1 MSFRFVVCDDHPL
14 INDSIEL
21 FFSRKGHSCI
31 AKLMTNNELISFF
44 NNSKV
49 DVLIC
54 DLNID
59 QENTFKIL
67 EVIKIKNPE
76 LYIII
81 FSAYSDRIFI
91 QKAKE
96 IGISLY
102 ISKTSNLTDLYNEI
116 DLKKTEFYTNCHFP
130 KVKKMFLETEF
141 QTDFEILKLSDQ
153 EKKIVTL
160 ILAGEKSESIAKKL
174 FISKF
179 TVDTHR
185 KNINKKLNVSGIME
199 LQEKVLKYNLI

>member
-21 FFSRKGHSCI
+21 FFNRKGHTCV
-31 AKLMTNNELISFF
+31 AKLINNNELLSFF

-49 DVLIC
+49 EVLIC

-59 QENTFKIL
+59 QENTFKTL
-67 EVIKIKNPE
+67 ESIKNNNPE

-102 ISKTSNLTDLYNEI
+102 ISKTTNLTELYNQI
-116 DLKKTEFYTNCHFP
+116 DIKKTEFFTNCHFP
-130 KVKKMFLETEF
+130 KVKKMFIETEF
-141 QTDFEILKLSDQ
+141 QSDFEIYKLSEQ

-199 LQEKVLKYNLI
+199 LQQKVLKYNLI